1 MTRVKRNI
9 DRIVYVY
16 ISIFLLMFI
25 YYGLTGYREQ
35 IPGYMIFLQLF
46 YFIAYTVSIYLFTR
60 YHLNRRSI
68 LSYIFIYSLIAG
80 FTVRAISWS
89 YLNEPFLG
97 GVDSQTY
104 DWLANFGVSRGFSYS
119 KYLTYLRHNELNVD
133 DWGMP
138 SIVYWTY
145 RVFGN
150 GRFGQ
155 DMLIVVNAIAITA
168 AAYLIDN
175 LLKSFGTEQQTR
187 FFCLA
192 VYGCFPF
199 LSLTAAVGLKENFF
213 CLLII
218 GTFCQLQRYSKTR
231 RICHLTL
238 AGVFIV
244 GCFFF
249 RVATFAMLIISM
261 LVSLISKESN
271 KKLVLT
277 LIIIGCFIGVMGL
290 SVVLQHLYGLD
301 IDVILGL
308 NDART
313 AEGATTIG
321 SAGMWI
327 IQGVS
332 LIFGPYANFAKMSE
346 YAIVHSSGVLL
357 KGVIGFSMIVGI
369 LYSIKHLQWQY
380 YAIIAY
386 MLMHSIMLVLA
397 GVSLD
402 MRYQITAYPL
412 ALPFVAQYVQKN
424 INNDKKNYA
433 EYIGILFFLVWFY
446 NKR

>member
-9 DRIVYVY
+9 DRILYVY

-80 FTVRAISWS
+80 FTVRAISWC

-97 GVDSQTY
+97 GIDSQTY

-119 KYLTYLRHNELNVD
+119 KYLTYLRHNDLNVD

-145 RVFGN
+145 RVFGS

-155 DMLIVVNAIAITA
+155 DMLIVVNAIAITT

-218 GTFCQLQRYSKTR
+218 GAFCQLQRYSKTR

-244 GCFFF
+244 GCLFF
-249 RVATFAMLIISM
+249 RVATFAMLIVSV

-271 KKLVLT
+271 KKLVLN
-277 LIIIGCFIGVMGL
+277 LIIIGCLIGVMGL
-290 SVVLQHLYGLD
+290 SVVLRYLYGRE
-301 IDVILGL
+301 IDAVL
-308 NDART
+308 
-313 AEGATTIG
+313 ATTGSRTESGVDAIG
-321 SAGMWI
+321 SVGMWA
-327 IQGVS
+327 IQGLS

-357 KGVIGFSMIVGI
+357 KGVMGFPIIAGI
-369 LYSIKHLQWQY
+369 LYCIRHLQWRY
-380 YAIIAY
+380 YAIMAY
-386 MLMHSIMLVLA
+386 LILHSIMIVLA
-397 GVSLD
+397 GVALD

-412 ALPFVAQYVQKN
+412 TLPFVAQYVQRN
-424 INNDKKNYA
+424 GNNKIY
-433 EYIGILFFLVWFY
+433 YIGYIGVLFLLMWFY